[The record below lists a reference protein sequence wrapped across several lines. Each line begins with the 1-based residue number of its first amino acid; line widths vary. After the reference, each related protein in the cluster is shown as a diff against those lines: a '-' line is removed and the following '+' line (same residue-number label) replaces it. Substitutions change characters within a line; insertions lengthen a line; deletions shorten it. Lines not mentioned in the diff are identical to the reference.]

1 MEGFEG
7 EVSETSLTFSWSPPS
22 IAAHLT
28 TGYKLVCVPSL
39 VGIPTPAALMLG
51 PAATSADVTGLYSGV
66 TYDCSIST
74 SIDEGSSQPQ
84 TLRLTTL
91 ETGTNNRTRIN
102 FFLNFSSFYLSV
114 PSGAP
119 EMFEAVAGQRQ
130 VNFSWYPPPVT
141 QHNGLITSYTLFC
154 SPSPSSLPQSPSQS
168 GPLTVAGFSPDTS
181 YSCSVVASNSQGSGP
196 SADTTFTTSQ
206 DCK

>member
-7 EVSETSLTFSWSPPS
+7 EVSETSFTFSWSPPS
-22 IAAHLT
+22 ITAHLT

-39 VGIPTPAALMLG
+39 AGIPTPAALILG
-51 PAATSADVTGLYSGV
+51 PAATSAEVTGLYSGA

-74 SIDEGSSQPQ
+74 ISDEGSSQPQ
-84 TLRLTTL
+84 TLTLTTL
-91 ETGTNNRTRIN
+91 ETGTNNQTSI
-102 FFLNFSSFYLSV
+102 LYYLSSFYFSV

-119 EMFEAVAGQRQ
+119 ETFEAVAGQRQ
-130 VNFSWYPPPVT
+130 VNFSWSPPPVT
-141 QHNGLITSYTLFC
+141 QRNGLITSYTLFC
-154 SPSPSSLPQSPSQS
+154 SPSPSSLPQSASHS

-181 YSCSVVASNSQGSGP
+181 YSCLVVANNGLGSGP
-196 SADTTFTTSQ
+196 PAHTNFTTLQ